1 MGDSWLYRRLGL
13 FIGLVMNYKFKTSD
27 KDSFNFALTGRL
39 VESSGRISGY
49 FLNLKQGVKMPSFD
63 IVSEID
69 KHELQNAV
77 DQANKEVTTRYD
89 FKGTDSSFE
98 LKDSTV
104 TLKTESDFQL
114 NQMYDM
120 LLQKANRRGIDV
132 KCMDPKD
139 PDIQLKSAKQVVE
152 MREGIEAP
160 LAKKII
166 KAIKDS
172 KMKVQ
177 TANQGDSV
185 RVTGKKRDD
194 LQQVMQML
202 KGMED
207 LDMPLQFNNFRD

>member
-1 MGDSWLYRRLGL
+1 
-13 FIGLVMNYKFKTSD
+13 
-27 KDSFNFALTGRL
+27 
-39 VESSGRISGY
+39 
-49 FLNLKQGVKMPSFD
+49 MPSFD
-63 IVSEID
+63 IVSELD

-89 FKGTDSSFE
+89 FKGTDSSFD
-98 LKDSTV
+98 LSGTTV

-120 LLQKANRRGIDV
+120 LVQKANRRGIDV
-132 KCMDPKD
+132 KCMDVKEPT
-139 PDIQLKSAKQVVE
+139 IHLKSAVQVIE
-152 MREGIEAP
+152 MKEGLDAP

-172 KMKVQ
+172 KIKVQ
-177 TANQGDSV
+177 AANQGDSI

-207 LDMPLQFNNFRD
+207 LELPLQFNNFRD

>member
-1 MGDSWLYRRLGL
+1 
-13 FIGLVMNYKFKTSD
+13 
-27 KDSFNFALTGRL
+27 
-39 VESSGRISGY
+39 
-49 FLNLKQGVKMPSFD
+49 MPSFD

-98 LKDSTV
+98 LNGTTV
-104 TLKTESDFQL
+104 TMKTESDFQL

-120 LLQKANRRGIDV
+120 LLQKANRRGIDI
-132 KCMDPKD
+132 KCMDAKD
-139 PDIQLKSAKQVVE
+139 PDIQLKNAKQVIE
-152 MREGIEAP
+152 MREGIDAA

-166 KAIKDS
+166 KAIKDA
-172 KMKVQ
+172 KLKVQ

-202 KGMED
+202 RAMEE